1 MAAGQCLV
9 LVSGTSNIKHWPL
22 KKGRTPESVFLP
34 IEKSFLYFIKKSNCL
49 RYFTWNGIPQILRF
63 SGGRD
68 VFSTEEKLRPG
79 CLFWIKNKLSIGNF
93 RTAMPTKHTLSKTLF
108 RLKRVGN

>member
-79 CLFWIKNKLSIGNF
+79 CLFWIKNKNMIIQNVCSLFYYLFIA
-93 RTAMPTKHTLSKTLF
+93 RF
-108 RLKRVGN
+108 RLKT